1 MRVLRV
7 LLALAIPA
15 LFASV
20 AQAQA
25 PNSQGAINGL
35 GHDAAHC
42 AMRAA
47 LHPGE
52 AINKCDPAPTP
63 APVPPPSACASTG
76 ALALGP
82 ASITGKVTNSSTGVP
97 LVGWCVDIF
106 GTVLATGAP
115 ISATMPTDA
124 TGTYSFTGLP
134 DGHYS
139 VCIEVQSG
147 WTVQFPVPGVACP
160 VDFMFDLNPSSGM
173 GEAVSFINFRLN

>member
-7 LLALAIPA
+7 LLALVIPA

-20 AQAQA
+20 SQAQA
-25 PNSQGAINGL
+25 PNSQGWINGQ

-42 AMRAA
+42 AARAA

-52 AINKCDPAPTP
+52 VINKCDPAPAPPPP
-63 APVPPPSACASTG
+63 APSCASTG
-76 ALALGP
+76 ALALGN

-106 GTVLATGAP
+106 GTVLATNAP

-147 WTVQFPVPGVACP
+147 WTVQFPTLGVACP
-160 VDFMFDLNPSSGM
+160 VDYMFDLNPVSGV
-173 GEAVSFINFRLN
+173 AVSFINFRLN